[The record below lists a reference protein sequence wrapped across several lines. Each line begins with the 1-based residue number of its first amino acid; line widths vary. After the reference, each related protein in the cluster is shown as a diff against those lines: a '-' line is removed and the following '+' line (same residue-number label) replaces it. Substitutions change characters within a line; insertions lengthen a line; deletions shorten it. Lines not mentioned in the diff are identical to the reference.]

1 MDAVHDEEAI
11 GGRQAGELA
20 AMRTGEPPRQAGEAL
35 AGAFG
40 LGVVATA
47 CGAAR
52 DQDTGS
58 GPTAAKDSSSKGAKG
73 DLTIDMKDI

>member
-1 MDAVHDEEAI
+1 MEDLPLT
-11 GGRQAGELA
+11 RRRLL
-20 AMRTGEPPRQAGEAL
+20 AL

-58 GPTAAKDSSSKGAKG
+58 GPTGAKDSSSKGAKG
-73 DLTIDMKDI
+73 DLPSI